1 MTKVQFYHNAADPL
15 ELACEFAAKA
25 YAGGRRVALLVPDAE
40 TATQL
45 DRMLWSMEPPAFIPH
60 VLAGSALAFE
70 TPVIIG
76 RADEAF
82 DWPHDE
88 LLFNLADDV
97 PTGFQRF
104 RMVVEIVGES
114 EGQKRPARARWMH
127 YKNLGLPL
135 QAFDA
140 VRREAL

>member
-40 TATQL
+40 TAAQL
-45 DRMLWSMEPPAFIPH
+45 DRMLWSVEPSAFVPH
-60 VLAGSALAFE
+60 VLAGSALAIE

-76 RADEAF
+76 RSDETVE
-82 DWPHDE
+82 WPHDE
-88 LLFNLADDV
+88 LLFNLADDI
-97 PTGFQRF
+97 PADFQRF
-104 RMVVEIVGES
+104 RMVIEIVGES
-114 EGQKRPARARWMH
+114 ESQKRPARARWMH
-127 YKNLGLPL
+127 YKNLGHPL